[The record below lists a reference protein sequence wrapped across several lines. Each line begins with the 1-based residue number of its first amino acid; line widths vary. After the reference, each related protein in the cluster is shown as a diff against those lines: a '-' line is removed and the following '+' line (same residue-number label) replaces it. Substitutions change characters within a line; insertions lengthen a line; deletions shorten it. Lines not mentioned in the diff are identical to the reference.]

1 MASPRTSSKDRV
13 NYELIDYELTNR
25 DNYNNN
31 MAITESNIS
40 SKTLNN
46 KFMNSFKRLNDKYTT
61 NIYFV
66 VSITFTLS
74 IIIGIIFYSYYHEWE
89 LSTSF
94 YFASQALLGN
104 MYGMSSLLTLPI
116 LYHECIDGRR
126 APL

>member
-31 MAITESNIS
+31 NIAITKSNIS
-40 SKTLNN
+40 SKTSNN

-104 MYGMSSLLTLPI
+104 MYGMYSLRTLFI
-116 LYHECIDGRR
+116 LYQESIDGLR
-126 APL
+126 

>member
-1 MASPRTSSKDRV
+1 MASPRTLSKDRV
-13 NYELIDYELTNR
+13 HYELIDYELTNR
-25 DNYNNN
+25 DNHNNTT
-31 MAITESNIS
+31 IKQ
-40 SKTLNN
+40 SKPSNN

-104 MYGMSSLLTLPI
+104 MYGM
-116 LYHECIDGRR
+116 
-126 APL
+126 